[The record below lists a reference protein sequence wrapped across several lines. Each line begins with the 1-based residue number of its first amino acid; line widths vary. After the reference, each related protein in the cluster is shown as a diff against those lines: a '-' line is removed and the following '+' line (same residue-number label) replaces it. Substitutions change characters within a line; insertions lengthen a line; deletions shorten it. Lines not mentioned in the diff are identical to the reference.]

1 MIRFFLKKISR
12 TEFVRSAIHDQADL
26 RAFRQ
31 RPTPRSI
38 AGISLIGFS
47 YIIGW
52 PMVSALGVLA
62 VYLGN
67 PLIGVIGGPVTY
79 GLSHL
84 VFIAGMYLAGA
95 AYSKAFLRWATRMII
110 LRLTGNAP
118 ISITLPEHPLRAS
131 RTGDGD

>member
-1 MIRFFLKKISR
+1 MTKISR
-12 TEFVRSAIHDQADL
+12 TEFARCAIEDRADL
-26 RAFRQ
+26 SSFKQ
-31 RPTPRSI
+31 RPTPRTI
-38 AGISLIGFS
+38 TGLSLIGFS

-52 PMVSALGVLA
+52 PMVGALGVLS

-95 AYSKAFLRWATRMII
+95 AYSKAFLRWATVRA
-110 LRLTGNAP
+110 RRSEVRGQRSEVGGLT
-118 ISITLPEHPLRAS
+118 S
-131 RTGDGD
+131 DF